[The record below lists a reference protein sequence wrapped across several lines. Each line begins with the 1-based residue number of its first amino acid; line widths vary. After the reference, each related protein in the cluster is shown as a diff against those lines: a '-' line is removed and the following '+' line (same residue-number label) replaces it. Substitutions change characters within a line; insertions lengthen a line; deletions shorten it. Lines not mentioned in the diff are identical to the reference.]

1 MPRRLTFYAPLD
13 CTILAVG
20 TLDGKWSER
29 LGGLRVRASDRGFPV
44 TELSGQLTD
53 QAALFG
59 VLMTLYDLGFPL
71 LSVDCRVA
79 QEQAAGG
86 TPPAEPLPPDAR
98 RR

>member
-1 MPRRLTFYAPLD
+1 LD

-20 TLDGKWSER
+20 TLNGRWSER
-29 LGGLRVRASDRGFPV
+29 LGGLRVRASGRGFPV

-79 QEQAAGG
+79 QERAGEAP
-86 TPPAEPLPPDAR
+86 PPAGPPPPGAR